1 MAAFEYV
8 FLDVKGRRKKGVIEA
23 DSERH
28 VRQMLREQ
36 GKVLLDIHESKE
48 KQTNSF
54 FSPAIG
60 IKDRSLIT
68 RQLATLIDAGLPIE
82 EALNGVA
89 QQCSKT
95 KLRSMLLSIRSKV
108 LEGHSLAQAFASYP
122 KAFPILFRASVEA
135 GEQSGHLHAVLM
147 QLADYSERQR
157 QNSQKIQMAMMYP
170 AILTFV
176 AISIV
181 VFLLGSVMPDI
192 VQVFD
197 RQDAELPGITQF
209 MLVLSQLITE
219 YGAIFF
225 FSFCG
230 LMIGYLWLV
239 GQPAPKAKKDRII
252 LKLPGIGNL
261 IKVSQITRYVSTL
274 AMLSSSG
281 VPLVEGMTIAVQ
293 VLENVEMKKRLKQS
307 EQAVREGGALGTA
320 LEKTKLLPPM
330 MLQLIH
336 SGERSGELDQMLTRA
351 ARQQEDDTNAWIG
364 TLVSLFEPLM
374 LLVMGGVVMMIVM
387 AILLPI
393 MNMNQLLN

>member
-1 MAAFEYV
+1 MAAFECD
-8 FLDVKGRRKKGVIEA
+8 FLDSSGRRKKGVIEG

-28 VRQMLREQ
+28 VRQILREQ
-36 GKVLLDIHESKE
+36 GKVLLSIREGKE
-48 KQTNSF
+48 KQTNHF
-54 FSPAIG
+54 FSPSIN
-60 IKDRSLIT
+60 IKERALLT

-82 EALNGVA
+82 EALQGVA
-89 QQCSKT
+89 QQTT
-95 KLRSMLLSIRSKV
+95 KNRLRSMLLSVRAKV
-108 LEGHSLAQAFASYP
+108 LEGHSLAQALASYP
-122 KAFPILFRASVEA
+122 KAFPILFRASIEA

-170 AILTFV
+170 AILTIV

-197 RQDAELPGITQF
+197 RQDAELPKITQF
-209 MLVLSQLITE
+209 MLVLSQFITS
-219 YGAIFF
+219 YGAISLLAF
-225 FSFCG
+225 G
-230 LMIGYLWLV
+230 VVLAGYLWLV
-239 GQPAPKAKKDRII
+239 SRPGPKAKKDRIV
-252 LKLPGIGNL
+252 LTLPGIGNF
-261 IKVSQITRYVSTL
+261 IRVAQITRYISTL

-281 VPLVEGMTIAVQ
+281 VPLVEGMKIAVQ
-293 VLENVEMKKRLKQS
+293 VLENKEIKQRLRQS
-307 EQAVREGGALGTA
+307 EQDVRQGTGLGVS

-330 MLQLIH
+330 MLQLIY
-336 SGERSGELDQMLTRA
+336 SGERSGELDAMLTRA
-351 ARQQEDDTNAWIG
+351 ARQQEDDTNAWIT